1 MSDPCQPIRDALAK
15 LLEERTGVQE
25 TLQSGL
31 GPAQKAAALR
41 EIGKL
46 TGKIEDK
53 EDELNECLGIP
64 PPPPPLPPVTCSL
77 TGTAIQTISDP
88 RFPGATVPISLS
100 LTFTGIDH
108 RNVSLP
114 IPSLGLTSFFLLFGR
129 CNDFI
134 GTQQA
139 SAGGTFDLSS
149 GHMDIP
155 VTLTV
160 FHTVSGNPNS
170 FPTRELCHL
179 FISSGPSTLSGTLT
193 TRSTASAQPTP
204 ITPTL
209 FGAPLNRQSGAITLV
224 GAGVLAGGASA
235 GTAVDVI
242 ISGTLSQPLP

>member
-1 MSDPCQPIRDALAK
+1 MSDPWQPIRDALAD
-15 LLEERTGVQE
+15 LLDERAGVQQ

-31 GPAQKAAALR
+31 GPDEKEAALR
-41 EIGKL
+41 EIRKL

-64 PPPPPLPPVTCSL
+64 PPPPPLPPVTCTL

-88 RFPGATVPISLS
+88 RFPGSTVPISLS

-108 RNVSLP
+108 RDVSLT

-129 CNDFI
+129 CNDFV

-139 SAGGTFDLSS
+139 SAAGTFDLSS
-149 GHMDIP
+149 GHLDIP

-160 FHTVSGNPNS
+160 FHTVSGNPNA
-170 FPTRELCHL
+170 FPTRELCQL
-179 FISSGPSTLSGTLT
+179 LIPSGPSTLSGTLT
-193 TRSTASAQPTP
+193 TRSTPSAQPAP
-204 ITPTL
+204 VMATL
-209 FGAPLNRQSGAITLV
+209 FGAPLNRQSGGISLV
-224 GAGVLAGGASA
+224 ASGVLQGGASG
-235 GTAVDVI
+235 GTAVDVV